1 MWELIIV
8 SLALGLGLARIMVQ
22 FNVKEISANWKD
34 YRCMPHVMMTANLFK
49 PPKDPRSDGEFTFD
63 NFNFCSSEIAKSA
76 LTVVLKPLFDIFYK
90 MVQSAIQTIGFTMNL
105 RSLAANLF
113 HGLNSIFDIFFR
125 RFNLTIHELRKTFIL
140 QMDSIKKANGIAL
153 GSLYSGMA
161 VVQSIMNFFQLMMT
175 IAIAILVILV
185 VIFIFLFFVLA
196 PFTPLIMTTIGIVA
210 AGGMAGAVG
219 GMASTFGCFAPETQI
234 VLADGSQKP
243 ISGAAVGDIL
253 TDGSVVTAVLEFANN
268 EPLYDVSGV
277 FVTGGHI
284 VYKDGVP
291 GLVRDSGASLSVVE
305 RDRVICLNTSSHK
318 IVIGGLVFGDWE
330 ELDDGHMGEWDAFVR
345 SFLGS
350 PAHSPDADVCESES
364 GVNPDVHI
372 EVKDKGLVAIGE
384 VKIGDYVADL
394 DGWTKVI
401 GLAFI
406 DGSEVATFGLFCS
419 GASWCKDNGHWVR
432 VAESSIWSPGPP
444 VPRLVS
450 LFTESGSFKVMGT
463 VLRDFSDVGLSNIE
477 QSYEFTL
484 SRLLKKCVL

>member
-1 MWELIIV
+1 
-8 SLALGLGLARIMVQ
+8 
-22 FNVKEISANWKD
+22 
-34 YRCMPHVMMTANLFK
+34 MPHVMMTANLFK

-63 NFNFCSSEIAKSA
+63 NFNFCSSEIAKNA
-76 LTVVLKPLFDIFYK
+76 LTMVLKPLFDIFYK

-175 IAIAILVILV
+175 IAVAILVILV
-185 VIFIFLFFVLA
+185 VMFIFLFFVLA

-210 AGGMAGAVG
+210 TTALAGAVG

-234 VLADGSQKP
+234 TLADGSQKP

-253 TDGSVVTAVLEFANN
+253 HDGSVVTAVLEFTNN

-277 FVTGGHI
+277 LVTGGHI

-291 GLVRDSGASLSVVE
+291 VLVRDSGATVSSVE

-318 IVIGGLVFGDWE
+318 IVINEVEFSDWE
-330 ELDDGHMGEWDAFVR
+330 ELDDGDMRDWDAFVR

-350 PAHSPDADVCESES
+350 PAFLPAADVCESES
-364 GVNPDVHI
+364 GVNPDIPI
-372 EVKDKGLVAIGE
+372 EVKDVGPVPIRD
-384 VKIGDYVADL
+384 VKIGDYVADEG
-394 DGWTKVI
+394 GWTKVI
-401 GLAFI
+401 GIASV
-406 DGSEVATFGLFCS
+406 DGNETETFGLFCS
-419 GASWCKDNGHWVR
+419 GASWCKDNGLWVR
-432 VAESSIWSPGPP
+432 IAESSIWSPGPP

-450 LFTESGSFKVMGT
+450 LFTESGSFKVMG
-463 VLRDFSDVGLSNIE
+463 VVVRDFSDVGLSNIE

-484 SRLLKKCVL
+484 SRLLKKCAL

>member
-8 SLALGLGLARIMVQ
+8 SLALGLGLARVMVQ
-22 FNVKEISANWKD
+22 FNIKEISANWKD
-34 YRCMPHVMMTANLFK
+34 YRCQPHVMMAANLFK

-105 RSLAANLF
+105 RSLAANLYS
-113 HGLNSIFDIFFR
+113 GLNSIFDIFFR

-140 QMDSIKKANGIAL
+140 QMDSMKKANGIAI

-175 IAIAILVILV
+175 IAVAILVILV
-185 VIFIFLFFVLA
+185 VMFIFLFFILA

-219 GMASTFGCFAPETQI
+219 GMASTFGCFAPDTQI
-234 VLADGSQKP
+234 TLANGSLKP
-243 ISGAAVGDIL
+243 IAGAEVGDIL
-253 TDGSVVTAVLEFANN
+253 ADGSVVTAVMEFANN

-277 FVTGGHI
+277 LVTGGHI

-291 GLVRDSGASLSVVE
+291 VLVRDSGAARSLVE
-305 RDRVICLNTSSHK
+305 TDRVICLNTSSHK
-318 IVIGGLVFGDWE
+318 IVINGVVFGDWE
-330 ELDDGHMGEWDAFVR
+330 ELDDEDMAEWDAFVR

-350 PAHSPDADVCESES
+350 PASVPAGDVCESES
-364 GVNPDVHI
+364 GVNPDVQI
-372 EVKDKGLVAIGE
+372 DVRGVGSVAIRD
-384 VKIGDYVADL
+384 VKLGDYVADE

-401 GLAFI
+401 GLASI
-406 DGSEVATFGLFCS
+406 HGTEVATFGLFCS
-419 GASWCKDNGHWVR
+419 GASWCKDNGQWVR

-444 VPRLVS
+444 VPHLVS
-450 LFTESGSFKVMGT
+450 LFTESGSFKVSG
-463 VLRDFSDVGLSNIE
+463 VVVRDFSDIGLSNIE
-477 QSYEFTL
+477 RSYEFTL
-484 SRLLKKCVL
+484 SRLLKKCAL